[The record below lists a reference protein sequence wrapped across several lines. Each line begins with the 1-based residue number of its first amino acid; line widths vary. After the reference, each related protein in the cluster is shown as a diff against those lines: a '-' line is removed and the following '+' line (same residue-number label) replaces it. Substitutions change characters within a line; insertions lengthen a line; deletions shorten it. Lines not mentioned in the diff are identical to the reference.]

1 MAQNCVRIAPE
12 FRARIAHLG
21 GAALLGADEPKLA
34 VVLHRHH
41 HAALARQPA
50 AALEHLHLARALA
63 AAAVVGGEHK
73 LHKVAGVERVA
84 LADVAALERDALG
97 RRALGRRVADP
108 PAEAL
113 AVRRALDD
121 ALGARRRRQ
130 RAGLEQLDAHRRAAA
145 VAPAVDLEVHLVA
158 DAQLVAPQH
167 RAEVEVELRRQIG
180 RVHRLDEA
188 ERLLDRRDVAAHL
201 ARPRRARPA
210 AAAAAA
216 VAVAVVVAAAAPVVA
231 AVVEAATVAAAA
243 AVVAKPAAVSAKAAA
258 VAAAAAAVAEAAA
271 VATAVPTATAPV
283 SAAAAV
289 VAAAVAA
296 AAAVV
301 PAPGHIA
308 SDARCRRRH
317 VAPRPSG
324 SWMWGGKWGLSK
336 KGRPE
341 KEAVLRSPR
350 QPPRPRPLRR
360 QGPRASRV
368 ALVKF
373 SDPSRVSR
381 EISNPEIKSREYAH
395 DPRDP
400 SYRGQPRESFVLCV
414 SSPRC
419 RF

>member
-1 MAQNCVRIAPE
+1 MDAQRICAELRQNCAE
-12 FRARIAHLG
+12 TCARIAHLG

-73 LHKVAGVERVA
+73 LDQVAGVERVA

-97 RRALGRRVADP
+97 LRALGRRVADP

-113 AVRRALDD
+113 AVGRALDD

-167 RAEVEVELRRQIG
+167 RAEVEVELRRQVG

-210 AAAAAA
+210 TAAAA
-216 VAVAVVVAAAAPVVA
+216 VAIAVVVAAAAPVVA
-231 AVVEAATVAAAA
+231 PVVEAATVAAAA
-243 AVVAKPAAVSAKAAA
+243 AVVAKPAAVSAEAAT
-258 VAAAAAAVAEAAA
+258 VAAAAAVAEAAA

-308 SDARCRRRH
+308 SDARCRRSARG
-317 VAPRPSG
+317 APP
-324 SWMWGGKWGLSK
+324 
-336 KGRPE
+336 
-341 KEAVLRSPR
+341 
-350 QPPRPRPLRR
+350 
-360 QGPRASRV
+360 ASRFV
-368 ALVKF
+368 DVGWEVGVFLKKE
-373 SDPSRVSR
+373 VS
-381 EISNPEIKSREYAH
+381 
-395 DPRDP
+395 
-400 SYRGQPRESFVLCV
+400 
-414 SSPRC
+414 
-419 RF
+419 